1 MNTSSSHVVT
11 RLISLSTTK
20 KKTKKENEKPTEHQ
34 NAFIKNYISAKLLL
48 CKPNKYPNHI
58 YLFRQ

>member
-1 MNTSSSHVVT
+1 M
-11 RLISLSTTK
+11 
-20 KKTKKENEKPTEHQ
+20 KKETEKPTEHQ

-58 YLFRQ
+58 PVSTMKSLPYVPYKSVTKQQKKI